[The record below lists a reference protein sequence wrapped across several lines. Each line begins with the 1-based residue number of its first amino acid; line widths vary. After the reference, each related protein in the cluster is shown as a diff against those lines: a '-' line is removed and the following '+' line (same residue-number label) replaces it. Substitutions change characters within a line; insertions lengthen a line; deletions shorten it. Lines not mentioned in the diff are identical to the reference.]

1 MATSI
6 TCMRHGEKP
15 DKHGDETGVD
25 ARGAP
30 DPRGLT
36 PRGWQRAGA
45 LVRWIA
51 PDTALDPEAVRP
63 VPVPQA
69 IFAAAPYAGSERALQ
84 TMQPLAHLLGIT
96 VDIRFAGEDVEGLLR
111 AAKSV
116 EGAVLVSWRHE
127 HLPQIAQQLCPD
139 LEPAPEWKDKC
150 FDQAWLFTPH
160 NGDWRLRR
168 IAQRLL
174 PGDKESYES

>member
-15 DKHGDETGVD
+15 DKDGDETGVD

-51 PDTALDPEAVRP
+51 PDPVVDPDAIRP
-63 VPVPQA
+63 VPVPPA
-69 IFAAAPYAGSERALQ
+69 IFAAAPYAGSERALL
-84 TMQPLAHLLGIT
+84 TMQPLAHLLDIT
-96 VDIRFAGEDVEGLLR
+96 IDIRFAGEDVEGLVK
-111 AAKSV
+111 AAKLV
-116 EGAVLVSWRHE
+116 EGDVLVSWRHE
-127 HLPQIAQQLCPD
+127 HLPEIARLLCPN
-139 LEPAPEWKDKC
+139 LEPAPKWKDKC

-160 NGDWRLRR
+160 EGEWKLRR

-174 PGDKESYES
+174 PGDAESYEP